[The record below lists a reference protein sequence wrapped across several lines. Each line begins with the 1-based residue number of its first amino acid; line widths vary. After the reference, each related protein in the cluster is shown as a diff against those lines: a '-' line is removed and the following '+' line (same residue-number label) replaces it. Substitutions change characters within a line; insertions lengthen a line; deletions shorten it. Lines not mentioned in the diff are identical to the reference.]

1 MDIKSCAIGESI
13 QKDLHFAA
21 DRSLK
26 DDFLSGTLPF
36 RPLVTRLR
44 CQQGVCSCLP
54 FAPELEQGGLH
65 CMTLKALP
73 LTKEDKQ

>member
-26 DDFLSGTLPF
+26 DDFLSGKSYFSPSCDPPQVPARGLQLSSICSRAGAG
-36 RPLVTRLR
+36 RPALHDIE
-44 CQQGVCSCLP
+44 S
-54 FAPELEQGGLH
+54 FATYKRG
-65 CMTLKALP
+65 
-73 LTKEDKQ
+73 